1 MAKRT
6 FDILGAMIGVILA
19 WPILIV
25 AAILITLEDGGP
37 VFFVQNR
44 VGRHGKTFRMFKLR
58 TMRVGAEY
66 ERIQFFPFSAIQSP
80 IYKTPNDPRITR
92 TGKFLRRWS
101 LDELPQLFNILAG
114 DMSLV
119 GPRPEQPWVV
129 DQYYSE
135 QKKRLSVKPGLTGPM
150 QINGR
155 GLLGN
160 DERVQL
166 EMDYVENYSLY
177 RDLVILIKD
186 DS

>member
-1 MAKRT
+1 
-6 FDILGAMIGVILA
+6 
-19 WPILIV
+19 
-25 AAILITLEDGGP
+25 
-37 VFFVQNR
+37 
-44 VGRHGKTFRMFKLR
+44 
-58 TMRVGAEY
+58 
-66 ERIQFFPFSAIQSP
+66 
-80 IYKTPNDPRITR
+80 
-92 TGKFLRRWS
+92 
-101 LDELPQLFNILAG
+101 
-114 DMSLV
+114 MSLV